1 MFPNIRYLIDRTEV
15 EQLGHELEAAKHK
28 RLRKAS

>member
-1 MFPNIRYLIDRTEV
+1 MNSSE
-15 EQLGHELEAAKHK
+15 LGELGEELEAAKHK